1 MALKINEKSDAFKKG
16 SQIGTSIVKGSETHS
31 ETVFNLVKDLK
42 TTESFETVMSEFQ
55 AGMRKSMKNSG
66 MGMPKKYRQWKS
78 DTLALTN
85 DFHQGS
91 IKEVLKLGSF
101 SKIDGKLR
109 KARADKKA
117 EETETETETETQSAS
132 EASDNSQ
139 AENPEVPTL
148 TLTGLQA
155 DMLNKIDSELILD
168 ADKKTAWDNIFK
180 VIENALKDQEKL
192 NTSKFPPSRLKANIS
207 KMDKKIAE
215 EIDEALSA

>member
-1 MALKINEKSDAFKKG
+1 MAKINEKSKAFKKG
-16 SQIGTSIVKGSETHS
+16 SEIGTSIVKGSITHS

-42 TTESFETVMSEFQ
+42 TTESFEKVMSDFQ

-85 DFHQGS
+85 DFHQGN
-91 IKEVLKLGSF
+91 ILTVLELGSF

-117 EETETETETETQSAS
+117 EEKETETETETQSAS

-155 DMLNKIDSELILD
+155 DMLNKIDSDLILD

-180 VIENALKDQEKL
+180 VIETALKAQENL